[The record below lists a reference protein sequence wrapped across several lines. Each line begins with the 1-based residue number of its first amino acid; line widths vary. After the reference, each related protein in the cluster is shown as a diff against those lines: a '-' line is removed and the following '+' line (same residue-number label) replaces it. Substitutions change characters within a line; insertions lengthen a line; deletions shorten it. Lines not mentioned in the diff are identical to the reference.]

1 MVYLLLEQAQ
11 GGVGMKR
18 AAFVIILIVAMP
30 SIAAHAAQPAT
41 EPPPLVSLGIW
52 PFWSVPNP
60 FQVGNDLAFGQGG
73 GARLAAEFVLPFFP
87 LVFATGGLEYGYAGF
102 VSYYGTPYSI
112 SLLSG
117 SLGLG
122 LRMPIADWLTI
133 RILAGGGYYYGF
145 LNHTGIADGGSN
157 PFLSAGLGCVF
168 NLGPLFSLE
177 LAESYIWHYNLRQS
191 IQLSLGAIYHVL
203 PPGGVEI
210 EDLIFE
216 SVFPVFRTYYDTHS
230 IGSATIRNTASS
242 PATRVSVSLRVPQYM
257 DAAKECLTIQE
268 LKPGAEQAVDL
279 YALFKPSILDTIQDT
294 KAAAEV
300 TVTYTIAGKTST
312 VSRVQSV
319 EIHHKNAMT
328 WDPDA
333 KAAAFV
339 THMDPSVV
347 VFSNNVNAIVRASMN
362 PAIDRNLQTA
372 AAFHDALRL
381 LGISY
386 SSNPLTA
393 YEVVSQD
400 RMLVDTLR
408 FPRETFANRSGDC
421 SDLSI
426 LYCALL
432 ESVQIETAF
441 LTIPGHIFMAF
452 ALDMTEQEARR
463 TFADTEDLI
472 FRDGKAWV
480 PVEVT
485 EREKAFLDAW
495 AVGAQEWRENAA
507 KNQAGFDRVRE
518 AWKTY
523 PAVDLSSAGSPPSV
537 AEPVRLLADF
547 KDDVQR
553 HVREQIQSRV
563 AELQANVQKS
573 GGSPK
578 SLNALGVLYARYGL
592 AAEAEKQFRAA
603 IAREEYGPAL
613 VNLGNLSF
621 RALDM
626 EQARSFYD
634 RAYRKAPDDANA
646 LLGMARTSQ
655 ELEDYATMAAMYEK
669 LEKAAPEL
677 ARQFSSLGLK
687 GAESTRAAETAGARE
702 MMVWAE

>member
-1 MVYLLLEQAQ
+1 
-11 GGVGMKR
+11 MKR
-18 AAFVIILIVAMP
+18 AVIFITLVAAMP
-30 SIAAHAAQPAT
+30 MIMAQAAPQST
-41 EPPPLVSLGIW
+41 EPSPLVSLGVW

-60 FQVGNDLAFGQGG
+60 FGTGNDLSFGQGA
-73 GARLAAEFVLPFFP
+73 GARLAAEYVLPLLP
-87 LVFATGGLEYGYAGF
+87 LAFAAGGLEYGYTGF
-102 VSYYGTPYSI
+102 ISSYGTGYS
-112 SLLSG
+112 LSILSA

-122 LRMPIADWLTI
+122 IRVPIADWLTL
-133 RILAGGGYYYGF
+133 RVLASGGYYYGF
-145 LNHTGIADGGSN
+145 LNHTGITDGGGN
-157 PFLSAGLGCVF
+157 PFLSAGLGVAF

-177 LAESYIWHYNLRQS
+177 LSQSYSWHYNLRQS
-191 IQLSLGAIYHVL
+191 IQIGLGAIYHVL
-203 PPGGVEI
+203 PPGGIEI
-210 EDLIFE
+210 ENLIFE
-216 SVFPVFRTYYDTHS
+216 SVFPVFRTFYDTHP
-230 IGSATIRNTASS
+230 IGAATIRNTASA
-242 PATRVSVSLRVPQYM
+242 PATKVSVSVRVPQYM
-257 DAAKECLTIQE
+257 DAAKECLTIPE
-268 LKPGAEQAVDL
+268 LRPGAELRVDL

-300 TVTYTIAGKTST
+300 TVTSTIAGAKST
-312 VSRVQSV
+312 VSRVVSIEV
-319 EIHHKNAMT
+319 HHKNAMT

-339 THMDPSVV
+339 TYMDPSVV

-372 AAFHDALRL
+372 VAFHDALRL

-386 SSNPLTA
+386 SSNPLS
-393 YEVVSQD
+393 YEKVSQNK
-400 RMLVDTLR
+400 MTVDTLR

-432 ESVQIETAF
+432 ESVQVETAF
-441 LTIPGHIFMAF
+441 LTIPGHIFIAF
-452 ALDMTEQEARR
+452 ALDMAEQEARR
-463 TFADTEDLI
+463 TFADPEDLI

-485 EREKAFLDAW
+485 EREKTFLDAW
-495 AVGAQEWRENAA
+495 AVGAREWRENAA

-523 PAVDLSSAGSPPSV
+523 PAVDLSSASSAPAV

-553 HVREQIQSRV
+553 HVRGQIASRV
-563 AELQANVQKS
+563 LELQGNVEKS

-578 SLNALGVLYARYGL
+578 ALNALGVLYARYGL
-592 AAEAEKQFRAA
+592 ATEAEKQLRTAV
-603 IAREEYGPAL
+603 AREEYVPAL

-626 EQARSFYD
+626 EKALSFYE
-634 RAYRKAPDDANA
+634 RAYRAAPDDANA
-646 LLGMARTSQ
+646 LLGMARASQ
-655 ELEDYATMAAMYEK
+655 ELEDYPTMAVMYEK
-669 LEKAAPEL
+669 LTRAAPEL